1 MPIYN
6 MKNIKTDEVVEMNI
20 SISKMESLKQTG
32 EWITVPVSP
41 RIVSESGDMYGKVS
55 SGWNDQLNRI
65 KKGSSRSNTIKTK

>member
-6 MKNIKTDEVVEMNI
+6 MKNTKTDEVVEMNI

-41 RIVSESGDMYGKVS
+41 RIVSESGDIVGKMS

-65 KKGSSRSNTIKTK
+65 KEGSGRSNTIKTK

>member
-6 MKNIKTDEVVEMNI
+6 MKNTKTDEVVEMNI

-41 RIVSESGDMYGKVS
+41 RIVSESGDMFSRIPDSY
-55 SGWNDQLNRI
+55 NDHLKQI
-65 KKGSSRSNTIKTK
+65 KKGSGRSNTIKTK